1 MRHAET
7 LPGNASLEPKA
18 VLSSRTGR
26 RYVHVPVLWNIA
38 LGYLFSSRSLFM
50 CFNWTNMMKL
60 VVLGGLRRAAVLT
73 VVLAPRLILWS
84 DTLYSLGI
92 ARSVNQATT
101 ILAIL
106 G

>member
-1 MRHAET
+1 
-7 LPGNASLEPKA
+7 
-18 VLSSRTGR
+18 
-26 RYVHVPVLWNIA
+26 
-38 LGYLFSSRSLFM
+38 
-50 CFNWTNMMKL
+50 MMKL

-84 DTLYSLGI
+84 DTLYI